1 MKPPALGA
9 GRAMA
14 GSSSSYW
21 DCSQLALGAP
31 SQHLGGKVHE
41 QRPRVTEGTAP
52 WARKRQEVSCV
63 AS

>member
-1 MKPPALGA
+1 
-9 GRAMA
+9 MA